1 MRTHI
6 RDTILK
12 IAPSILSAD
21 FTKLGEQI
29 SLAEKGGADWIHID
43 VMDGKFVPNISMG
56 QPIVKSVRKATKLPL
71 DTHLMIVEPDRYLE
85 SFKDAGTDRLT
96 VHVEAC
102 VHLHRTVEQIK
113 KLGMKA
119 GVALNPATP
128 AEALE
133 EILEYADLILVMT
146 VNPGFGGQKFIKSML
161 PKITEISE
169 MIEEAG
175 SEALIEV
182 DGGVDET
189 NAQALAAAGANVF
202 VAGNSIFSKKNIPSA
217 VRELRKAVL

>member
-1 MRTHI
+1 M
-6 RDTILK
+6 LK